1 MVAVVVLLVAGFGF
15 TALVAPGF
23 LRTGDARP
31 AGTAAEDSTS
41 TPAKSSGPEALIQHL
56 VRAANAKDVDG
67 MSDLACSEVG
77 PNVRSAIADIGTTDG
92 AELAGSTS
100 VSGNKVRAT
109 LAISINGGARQVDV
123 TGIRSGNDWCW
134 RDISAQAAPGP
145 SPGEGKAF
153 VKKVISNL
161 NKGDTTALNGQLCE
175 DSDSK
180 GDVDSLAGRKANVE
194 IDPSELVE
202 HAEFLA
208 TDLKGTLDGDPVSA
222 ARISAFYQ
230 NGSWCA
236 FTIFVL

>member
-1 MVAVVVLLVAGFGF
+1 MVLLVAGFGF
-15 TALVAPGF
+15 TALVTPGF
-23 LRTGDARP
+23 LRTGGARQ
-31 AGTAAEDSTS
+31 AGTAAGDSTS

-67 MSDLACSEVG
+67 MSELACSEVG

-123 TGIRSGNDWCW
+123 TGIRNGNEWCW
-134 RDISAQAAPGP
+134 RDISAQGGGARTSP
-145 SPGEGKAF
+145 SEGKAF

-175 DSDSK
+175 DSNSK
-180 GDVDSLAGRKANVE
+180 GDVDSLAGRKVNVE
-194 IDPSELVE
+194 IDTSELMVR
-202 HAEFLA
+202 AEFVA

-222 ARISAFYQ
+222 ARISAFYL